1 MFSIARLWKS
11 WKRTRYKLPDF
22 CIYSVPQYGRVTKIF
37 TFMNEWIWLVHNQN
51 CQIFLWVFNHRFI
64 TENKNTGCYGVSHIM
79 LVSRTK
85 SPYGS
90 EVRDENWQWVI
101 VLASC
106 ANKCKLK
113 GISVFCKSGEILLK
127 NQVFHENNLQKICNQ
142 NQEAQRIHIS
152 I

>member
-1 MFSIARLWKS
+1 
-11 WKRTRYKLPDF
+11 
-22 CIYSVPQYGRVTKIF
+22 
-37 TFMNEWIWLVHNQN
+37 MNEWIVHNQN

-106 ANKCKLK
+106 ANKWKPK

-127 NQVFHENNLQKICNQ
+127 NQVFHETSCRKFATKTKKPRESTTLSSQSSESPHLPQKVPEMCWKLIGDFIDQ
-142 NQEAQRIHIS
+142 QLPAQLFGP
-152 I
+152 